1 MSRKELLIVLLKSKK
16 GHAELYKSKS
26 NNAEIEETKKKISEI
41 RNKTK
46 KSQIKKIR
54 KDLYGKEK
62 GLESENEKEKKQ
74 NAEKL

>member
-1 MSRKELLIVLLKSKK
+1 MQNFIRVNLIMQKQKRL
-16 GHAELYKSKS
+16 
-26 NNAEIEETKKKISEI
+26 KKKISEI
-41 RNKTK
+41 RNKIK